1 MNAAD
6 RFNLFVELGPSPKGS
21 CISQPDPKVSD
32 VSEDLATCW
41 IVRGS
46 QSALA
51 LGSPFPWIYL
61 KHWRLL
67 LIGTQHEISIE
78 IGTPRPTLA
87 VILSGGR

>member
-6 RFNLFVELGPSPKGS
+6 RFNLFVELDPSPKGS

-32 VSEDLATCW
+32 VGEDLATFW

-61 KHWRLL
+61 KH
-67 LIGTQHEISIE
+67 
-78 IGTPRPTLA
+78 
-87 VILSGGR
+87 